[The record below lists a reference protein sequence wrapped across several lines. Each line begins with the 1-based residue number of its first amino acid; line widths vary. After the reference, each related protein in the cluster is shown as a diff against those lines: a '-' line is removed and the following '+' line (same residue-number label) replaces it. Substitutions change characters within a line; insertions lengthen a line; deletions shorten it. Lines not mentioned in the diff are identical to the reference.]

1 MSSSRKQDVC
11 AVCAHLPVE
20 CMHLLCALCLCEL
33 CVGVRARVMC
43 VIVCARLPVECMYLC
58 VACVLC
64 LCELC
69 VSVSARVVC
78 VRSVVLPE

>member
-1 MSSSRKQDVC
+1 MSVC
-11 AVCAHLPVE
+11 VFSVH
-20 CMHLLCALCLCEL
+20 L
-33 CVGVRARVMC
+33 CVVLHVCVLHMC